1 MAHDGLPRLDGK
13 TALFLDIDGT
23 LVDIA
28 PVPDAVMVAPG
39 LGDVLQGLRSALDG
53 ALALVSGRPLAGID
67 ALFAPL
73 RLPAAGQHG
82 AELRLSGDVPPI
94 ALARDPAL
102 DIIAEQATEIA
113 VERPGVLVEDK
124 GLSIAI
130 HYRLVPQYRDEVHRL
145 AADLVAASGADI
157 ELLPVRMGVELK
169 PRAIS
174 KASAIEWFMREPPFR
189 GRVPVFVGDDR
200 TDEFGFAAV
209 LKLGGHAIRV
219 GNLGPSLAPLRIASP
234 HAVRDW
240 LAEASITLR

>member
-1 MAHDGLPRLDGK
+1 MARDGLPQLDGN
-13 TALFLDIDGT
+13 TALFLDVDGT

-28 PVPDAVMVAPG
+28 PVPDAVIVPPG
-39 LGDVLQGLRSALDG
+39 LGDVLRRLRAGLDG

-82 AELRLSGDVPPI
+82 AELRLRGDTPPI
-94 ALARDPAL
+94 ALTRDPAL
-102 DIIAEQATEIA
+102 DILAERAMEIA

-130 HYRLVPQYRDEVHRL
+130 HYRLAPQYREELHRL
-145 AADLVAASGADI
+145 AAELVAGSGAGI

-169 PRAIS
+169 SRAIS
-174 KASAIEWFMREPPFR
+174 KGSAIEWFMRAPPFH

-209 LKLGGHAIRV
+209 LKLGGQAIRV
-219 GNLGPSLAPLRIASP
+219 GDLGPSLAPLRLASP

-240 LAEASITLR
+240 LAAASATLR

>member
-1 MAHDGLPRLDGK
+1 MARDGLPQLDGN
-13 TALFLDIDGT
+13 TALFLDVDGT

-28 PVPDAVMVAPG
+28 PVPDAVIVPPG
-39 LGDVLQGLRSALDG
+39 LGDVLRRLRAGLDG

-82 AELRLSGDVPPI
+82 AELRLRGDTAPI

-102 DIIAEQATEIA
+102 DILAERAMEIA

-130 HYRLVPQYRDEVHRL
+130 HYRLAPQYREELHRL
-145 AADLVAASGADI
+145 AAELVAGSGAGI

-169 PRAIS
+169 SRAIS
-174 KASAIEWFMREPPFR
+174 KGSAIEWFMCAPPFH

-209 LKLGGHAIRV
+209 LKLGGQAIRV
-219 GNLGPSLAPLRIASP
+219 GDLGPSLAPLRLASP

-240 LAEASITLR
+240 LAAASATLR